1 MTPAQLNR
9 SLQSVGMKC
18 FVSYFEEFSDPFLS
32 NGAVSEILVE
42 REFYTEKAGRS
53 RTSTA
58 RRIIKEGYARDSL
71 LMVASAKKVEPWVTE
86 KARNLLEAFGPLP
99 SARVIG

>member
-58 RRIIKEGYARDSL
+58 RAKMASFQARFPMSPAPVL
-71 LMVASAKKVEPWVTE
+71 AGMPAPAGV
-86 KARNLLEAFGPLP
+86 
-99 SARVIG
+99 